1 MNIVELRGITK
12 RFGSV
17 VANKNVSFFL
27 EEGEIHTLLGENGA
41 GKTTLMNILYGFYTP
56 DEGEIYVKGKK
67 VRISAPIDAINLG
80 IGMVHQHFTLV
91 PSFTVVENILLGRD
105 IESVPN
111 LNKASEDLRR
121 LSEQF
126 GLKVD
131 PFAKVWQL
139 SVGEMQRVEILKLL
153 YRNVDVLILDEPTAV
168 LTPQEADELFSTL
181 RELKKH
187 GKSIVF
193 ISHKLNEVMNISD
206 RITVLKRGE
215 VVGTVNKEDTSPK
228 ELAKMMVGREVIL
241 KMEKKEKKIGKM
253 VLKVKDI
260 EALNDKGLKALRGI
274 SLSVKAGEILGIAG
288 VAGNGQKELAEVLSG
303 LRKVIGGKIYIDE
316 KDVTNKGTR
325 FLIEMGE
332 SFIPE
337 DRHKYGVSPHLSVK
351 DNIILK
357 KYRKPPFSKGNI
369 LNHKEIENYAKRLV
383 KQYDVM
389 TPSIQTPVKL
399 LSGGNMQKLILARE
413 LDGDIK
419 FILAFHPTRG
429 LDIGATE
436 FVYKKLLEASYQGAA
451 ILLIAGDL
459 EEIFTLSD
467 RVVVIY
473 EGEIVGDAL
482 PKEENLEK
490 IGLLMAGIREER
502 SMVN

>member
-1 MNIVELRGITK
+1 MNIIELRGIVK
-12 RFGSV
+12 RFGNV
-17 VANKNVSFFL
+17 IANNNIDFYL
-27 EEGEIHTLLGENGA
+27 REGEIHTLLGENGA
-41 GKTTLMNILYGFYTP
+41 GKTTLMNILYGLYLP
-56 DEGEIYVKGKK
+56 DKGDIFVKGKK

-105 IESVPN
+105 IDAVPN
-111 LNKASEDLRR
+111 LKEAAGEIKA

-126 GLKVD
+126 GLSVD

-168 LTPQEADELFSTL
+168 LTPQEADELFVTL

-193 ISHKLNEVMNISD
+193 ISHKLNEVMDISD

-215 VVGTVNKEDTSPK
+215 VVGTVDKDKTSPR
-228 ELAKMMVGREVIL
+228 ELARMMVGREVIL
-241 KMEKKEKKIGKM
+241 QMEKKKREMGKV
-253 VLKVKDI
+253 VLRIKNI
-260 EALNDKGLKALRGI
+260 EALSDKGLKALKGI
-274 SLSVKAGEILGIAG
+274 SLEVREGEILGIAG
-288 VAGNGQKELAEVLSG
+288 VAGNGQRELAEVLAG
-303 LRKVIGGKIYIDE
+303 LRPAISGKMYIEDV
-316 KDVTNKGTR
+316 DVTNKGSR
-325 FLIEMGE
+325 YLIEMGE

-337 DRHKYGVSPHLSVK
+337 DRHKYGVSPHLSVR
-351 DNIILK
+351 DNLILK
-357 KYRKPPFSKGNI
+357 KYREPPFSKKSI
-369 LNHKEIENYAKRLV
+369 LNHKKITQYAKDLV
-383 KQYDVM
+383 ERYDIM
-389 TPSIQTPVKL
+389 TPSIDTPVKL

-413 LDGDIK
+413 LDGNIK

-436 FVYKKLLEASYQGAA
+436 FVYKQLLEAAYKGAA
-451 ILLIAGDL
+451 VLLIAGDL

-467 RVVVIY
+467 RVAVIY
-473 EGEIVGDAL
+473 EGEIVGYEL
-482 PKEENLEK
+482 PEKENLEE
-490 IGLLMAGIREER
+490 IGLMMAGIKER